1 MFALEAPCE
10 PCSWLTTSVKPSI
23 DHATAACRPPSS
35 PWSVLYYCVIV
46 ISDVENHEALRS
58 DQLPNVVWAHDGSD
72 VSDKRRVVCLEKRES
87 ARTLAYEVMADFDAV
102 TIQRASFR
110 RRFAISSM
118 VIFVV
123 ATIIRGEEGE
133 AIIPRL
139 IRAYSRTG
147 LQKLSQA

>member
-1 MFALEAPCE
+1 M
-10 PCSWLTTSVKPSI
+10 
-23 DHATAACRPPSS
+23 
-35 PWSVLYYCVIV
+35 
-46 ISDVENHEALRS
+46 ENHEALRS
-58 DQLPNVVWAHDGSD
+58 GQLPNVVWAHDGSD